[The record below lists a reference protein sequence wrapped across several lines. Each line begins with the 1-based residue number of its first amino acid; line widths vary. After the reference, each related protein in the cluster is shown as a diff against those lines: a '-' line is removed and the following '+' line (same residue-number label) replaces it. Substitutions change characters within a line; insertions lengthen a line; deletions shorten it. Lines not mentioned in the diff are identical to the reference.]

1 MSHAHRV
8 GAVKQPKKK
17 KIIAEQKEDMLRRQ
31 VEKRA
36 NAIEAELGN
45 LKEQMKEKKRE
56 LQTLKAAEDE
66 RRRDRLMKAIARSGK
81 SIDEVIETLEAEN

>member
-1 MSHAHRV
+1 MV
-8 GAVKQPKKK
+8 EPPKKK
-17 KIIAEQKEDMLRRQ
+17 KITAEQKEDMFRRQ

-36 NAIEAELGN
+36 NAIEAEIIC

-56 LQTLKAAEDE
+56 LQTLKAAEEE

-81 SIDEVIETLEAEN
+81 SIDEVIETLEA

>member
-1 MSHAHRV
+1 MV
-8 GAVKQPKKK
+8 EPPKKK
-17 KIIAEQKEDMLRRQ
+17 KITAEQKEDMFRQ
-31 VEKRA
+31 KIEKQT
-36 NAIEAELGN
+36 NAIEAELES

-81 SIDEVIETLEAEN
+81 SIDEVIETLEA